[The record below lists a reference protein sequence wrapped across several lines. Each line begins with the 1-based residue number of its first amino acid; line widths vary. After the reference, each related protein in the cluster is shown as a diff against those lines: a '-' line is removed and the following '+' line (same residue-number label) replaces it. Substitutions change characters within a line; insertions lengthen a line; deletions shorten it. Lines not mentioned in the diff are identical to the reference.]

1 MKTNI
6 RNLCERRNTPKVD
19 IPEIENLVCVYGKAS
34 TRENRNNQKFK
45 EMKIQILVEK
55 GNKRNKKIEGS
66 SGKSINQIDNSS
78 KGIILKLYG

>member
-1 MKTNI
+1 M
-6 RNLCERRNTPKVD
+6 
-19 IPEIENLVCVYGKAS
+19 YGKAS